1 MPNNIRL
8 SMFAFGAILILIGIL
23 GGKFKLFRAE
33 IAAKVSNPILRFV
46 SLALGTFLLVTSILN
61 LNTIFPPECKILV
74 RDPTAPLN
82 IRESPNGKIIGTL
95 PSGEILKVKRNLR
108 DWLVIEYK
116 GGEGFVHS
124 KLTKEECNSLI
135 DPKL

>member
-8 SMFAFGAILILIGIL
+8 GMFAFGAILILIGIL
-23 GGKFKLFRAE
+23 GDKFKLFGAE
-33 IAAKVSNPILRFV
+33 ITAKVSNPILRFV

-82 IRESPNGKIIGTL
+82 IQESPNGKIIGTL

-108 DWLVIEYK
+108 DWLVI
-116 GGEGFVHS
+116 
-124 KLTKEECNSLI
+124 
-135 DPKL
+135 

>member
-8 SMFAFGAILILIGIL
+8 SMFVFGAILLLVGIV
-23 GGKFKLFRAE
+23 GGKFKLFGAE
-33 IAAKVSNPILRFV
+33 IAAIVSNPILRFV
-46 SLALGTFLLVTSILN
+46 SSALGTVLLVTSILN
-61 LNTIFPPECKILV
+61 LNTIFPPECRILV
-74 RDPTAPLN
+74 HDPTAPLN